1 MKRNWSVYVYDWQSK
16 KNKNVVS
23 LRFDI
28 MGTTLLHHYVPQK
41 FDHMS
46 RFRIIALTG
55 LLLSVK
61 SVTSKSNQL
70 PLLAK
75 SFSTSTAMEQSI
87 LDAIGKISLSPIEKG
102 ALKDTTK
109 IDAGNKMF
117 LKPRFRTS
125 TRNHLCL
132 TACYLYILRRLSV
145 GSRTCSH
152 LCRQETRVSFMP
164 WRGTRLVHTLSFP
177 RPKSAV
183 ELIDVLHYSGISTR
197 FKNGDFRGA
206 SLFGKHRRSFKIF
219 IQHLLT
225 AFNLCSNKQA
235 LSKNLR
241 HLKELPLMKFW
252 VWMSST
258 RNISTIIL
266 SSLITTKLF
275 TQS

>member
-1 MKRNWSVYVYDWQSK
+1 M
-16 KNKNVVS
+16 S

-28 MGTTLLHHYVPQK
+28 MGTMLLHYYVPQK
-41 FDHMS
+41 VDHMC

-55 LLLSVK
+55 WLLSVK
-61 SVTSKSNQL
+61 SVTSKPNQL

-125 TRNHLCL
+125 TTRNHLCL

-164 WRGTRLVHTLSFP
+164 
-177 RPKSAV
+177 
-183 ELIDVLHYSGISTR
+183 
-197 FKNGDFRGA
+197 
-206 SLFGKHRRSFKIF
+206 
-219 IQHLLT
+219 
-225 AFNLCSNKQA
+225 
-235 LSKNLR
+235 
-241 HLKELPLMKFW
+241 
-252 VWMSST
+252 
-258 RNISTIIL
+258 
-266 SSLITTKLF
+266 
-275 TQS
+275 